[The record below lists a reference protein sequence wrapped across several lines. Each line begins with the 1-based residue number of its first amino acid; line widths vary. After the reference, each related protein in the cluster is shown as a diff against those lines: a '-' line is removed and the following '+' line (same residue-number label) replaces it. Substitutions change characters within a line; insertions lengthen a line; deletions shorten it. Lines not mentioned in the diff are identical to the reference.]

1 MKGLEA
7 SMDIGLEF
15 NRDWHF
21 PWSVFRYWAGPALAT
36 LSLFAAPPG
45 PVSIGKY
52 EEVPLS
58 FEPNRGQ
65 APADVRFLARGP
77 GYVMGLNAGASTVVL
92 GEERAVVRTSL
103 LGANADA
110 SGAAEGP
117 LGGQVQYFIGN
128 SPERWRT
135 GIPTY
140 GRVRFSDVYP
150 GIDLVYYGNQ
160 RQLEYDFELSAGA
173 DPSRIRLGLEG
184 AKSLRI
190 DTNGDLVL
198 GMPKGELRHR
208 RPRAYQRQDGAE
220 RPIAAGYRIIGRR
233 EVRIEVAAYD
243 RGLPLTIDPVLSYST
258 YLGGFRN
265 DRAWGMT
272 VDSSGCAYLAGES
285 LSTNFPAANALQ
297 AVNKGNTDV
306 FVTKLNASGTGM
318 VFSTYI
324 GGADVD
330 VGSGIALDAA
340 GNIYITGYT
349 RSAGFPVTAGAYRT
363 TKSGG
368 EDAFV
373 AKLAPTGGSLVYS
386 TFVGASGSDRA
397 QAIAVDASG
406 NALIA
411 GYTTSVTFPTVGAAQ
426 AAFGGGTDAFA
437 AKLNASGSALVY
449 STYLGGS
456 SNDTAG
462 GIAVDSSGNAYIT
475 GQTQSLNFPVRS
487 AYQTNKAGGG
497 DVFVAKLSAAGAFIF
512 STYLGGKSADSAKA
526 IAVDASSNIYLAG
539 STYSIDFPTSSGAFQ
554 RTKSGEYDV
563 FVTKMNSAGT
573 ALVWSTYLGG
583 AESDEG
589 TAIAVDAS
597 GIPYVAGF
605 TASPNFPVSNAPQSS
620 FGGLRD
626 AFVAVLTS
634 TGSAL
639 QYSTYLGG
647 SGDDRAQ
654 AVAVGGSSVYVAGY
668 TLSTDFPTTAG
679 ALFLTPAGST
689 DAFSARLGGLAVM
702 TSPVPGS
709 ALNSTTATFTWTKGG
724 GTFST
729 YLQIGTTPGGYN
741 LANTAPSTT
750 TVAYTATNMP
760 FNGSTVYVRLWSFT
774 GGTYE
779 YYDYTY
785 DAGIATKAAMISPT
799 PGSVLTGFWVTF
811 SWTPGIGVSTTYLWI
826 GTTPGGYDLLNFG
839 SGATSY
845 TTTLPTT
852 GNIIYVRLWS
862 RISGALVYT
871 DYTYTEATIVK
882 AAMISPTPG
891 SVLVGASVTFTWTP
905 GAGITTTYLWI
916 GSVPGGYD
924 LFNFGSGATSV
935 TATLPTTPGITLY
948 VRLWSSVGGTLA
960 YTDYTYRR

>member
-1 MKGLEA
+1 M
-7 SMDIGLEF
+7 
-15 NRDWHF
+15 HF
-21 PWSVFRYWAGPALAT
+21 PWSVFRYWAGPALAS

-45 PVSIGKY
+45 PVSLGEY
-52 EEVPLS
+52 GEVPLS

-77 GYVMGLNAGASTVVL
+77 GYAVGLSASASTVVL

-103 LGANADA
+103 LGANADS
-110 SGAAEGP
+110 SGSAEGP
-117 LGGQVQYFIGN
+117 LAGKVQYFIGN

-140 GRVRFSDVYP
+140 GRVRFGDVYP
-150 GIDLVYYGNQ
+150 GIDLIYYGNQ
-160 RQLEYDFELSAGA
+160 RQLEYDFELTPGA
-173 DPSRIRLGLEG
+173 DPSRIRLWFEG
-184 AKSLRI
+184 TKSLRI

-198 GMPKGELRHR
+198 RMAKGELRHH
-208 RPRAYQRQDGAE
+208 RPRVYQRQDGAE
-220 RPIAAGYRIIGRR
+220 RPIAAEYRIIGRR

-243 RGLPLTIDPVLSYST
+243 RSLPLTIDPVLSYST

-265 DRAWGMT
+265 DRAWGMA
-272 VDSSGCAYLAGES
+272 VDSSGCAYLVGES

-297 AVNKGNTDV
+297 AVSKGNTDV

-318 VFSTYI
+318 VFSTYL

-330 VGSGIALDAA
+330 VGSGIALDAT

-349 RSAGFPVTAGAYRT
+349 RSTGFPVTAGVYRS

-386 TFVGASGSDRA
+386 TFVGASGNDRA

-406 NALIA
+406 NAHIA
-411 GYTTSVTFPTVGAAQ
+411 GYTTSVTFPTASAAQ
-426 AAFGGGTDAFA
+426 ATFGGSTDAFA

-456 SNDTAG
+456 SNDTAS
-462 GIAVDSSGNAYIT
+462 GIAVDGSGNAYIA
-475 GQTQSLNFPVRS
+475 GQTQSPNFPVRS
-487 AYQTNKAGGG
+487 AYQTNKAGSG
-497 DVFVAKLSAAGAFIF
+497 DAFVVKLSAAGAFVF
-512 STYLGGKSADSAKA
+512 STHLGGKSVDSAKA
-526 IAVDASSNIYLAG
+526 IALDAQSNIYLTG

-554 RTKSGEYDV
+554 RTKSGEYDA

-605 TASPNFPVSNAPQSS
+605 TASSNFPMSNACQSS

-654 AVAVGGSSVYVAGY
+654 AAAVGGSSVYVAGY

-709 ALNSTTATFTWTKGG
+709 TLTGTTATFTWTKGG

-729 YLQIGTTPGGYN
+729 YLQIGTTPGGSD

-760 FNGSTVYVRLWSFT
+760 FNGTTVYVRLWSLT
-774 GGTYE
+774 GSAYE

-785 DAGIATKAAMISPT
+785 NAGIATKAAMISPT
-799 PGSVLTGFWVTF
+799 PGSVLTSSLVTF
-811 SWTPGIGVSTTYLWI
+811 TWNAGVGVSQYGLYF
-826 GTTPGGYDLLNFG
+826 GTTPGGRELWEVNTG
-839 SGATSY
+839 TGTSY
-845 TTTLPTT
+845 
-852 GNIIYVRLWS
+852 
-862 RISGALVYT
+862 
-871 DYTYTEATIVK
+871 
-882 AAMISPTPG
+882 
-891 SVLVGASVTFTWTP
+891 
-905 GAGITTTYLWI
+905 
-916 GSVPGGYD
+916 
-924 LFNFGSGATSV
+924 
-935 TATLPTTPGITLY
+935 TATLPTTPGVAIY
-948 VRLWSSVGGTLA
+948 VQLWSSFGGAWVFNDYA
-960 YTDYTYRR
+960 YAR

>member
-1 MKGLEA
+1 M
-7 SMDIGLEF
+7 
-15 NRDWHF
+15 HF
-21 PWSVFRYWAGPALAT
+21 RWSAFRYGAGPALAA
-36 LSLFAAPPG
+36 LSLLAAAPG
-45 PVSIGKY
+45 RVSIGKY

-77 GYVMGLNAGASTVVL
+77 GYAVGLSANASTVVL
-92 GEERAVVRTSL
+92 GAERAVVRINL
-103 LGANADA
+103 LGANAN
-110 SGAAEGP
+110 STGSAEGP

-128 SPERWRT
+128 SPAGWRT

-140 GRVRFSDVYP
+140 GRVRFGDVYP
-150 GIDLVYYGNQ
+150 GIDLIYYGNQ
-160 RQLEYDFELSAGA
+160 KQLEYDFELGPGA
-173 DPSRIRLGLEG
+173 DPSRIRLWFEG
-184 AKSLRI
+184 TKSLSI
-190 DTNGDLVL
+190 DANGDLVL
-198 GMPKGELRHR
+198 GMGKGELRHR
-208 RPRAYQRQDGAE
+208 RPRAYQRRDGAE
-220 RPIAAGYRIIGRR
+220 RPIAAGYRIIGRH
-233 EVRIEVAAYD
+233 EVRIEVTTYD
-243 RGLPLTIDPVLSYST
+243 HSLPLTIDPVLSYST

-265 DRAWGMT
+265 DRAWGMA
-272 VDSSGCAYLAGES
+272 VDASGCAYLVGES

-297 AVNKGNTDV
+297 AVNKGNIDV

-330 VGSGIALDAA
+330 VGSGIALDAT

-349 RSAGFPVTAGAYRT
+349 RSTAFPVTVGAYRT

-386 TFVGASGSDRA
+386 TFVGAAGNDRA

-406 NALIA
+406 NAHIA
-411 GYTTSVTFPTVGAAQ
+411 GYTTSVAFPRVSAAQ
-426 AAFGGGTDAFA
+426 ATFGGGTDAFV

-456 SNDTAG
+456 SNDTAS

-475 GQTQSLNFPVRS
+475 GQTQSSNFPVRS
-487 AYQTNKAGGG
+487 AYQTNKAGSG
-497 DVFVAKLSAAGAFIF
+497 DAFVVKLSAAGAFIF
-512 STYLGGKSADSAKA
+512 STHLGGKGMDSAKA
-526 IAVDASSNIYLAG
+526 IALDAQSNIYLTG
-539 STYSIDFPTSSGAFQ
+539 STYSIDFPTSSSAFQ

-563 FVTKMNSAGT
+563 FVTKMNSTGT
-573 ALVWSTYLGG
+573 ALVRSTYLGG

-605 TASPNFPVSNAPQSS
+605 TASHNFPMSNACQPS
-620 FGGLRD
+620 FGGVRD
-626 AFVAVLTS
+626 AFVAALTS

-709 ALNSTTATFTWTKGG
+709 SLTGTTATFTWSKGG

-729 YLQIGTTPGGYN
+729 YLQIGTTSGGSD
-741 LANTAPSTT
+741 LANTSPSTT
-750 TVAYTATNMP
+750 TISYTATNMP
-760 FNGSTVYVRLWSFT
+760 FNGSTVYVRLWSMI
-774 GGTYE
+774 GVTYE

-785 DAGIATKAAMISPT
+785 TAGAPVKAAMISPT
-799 PGSVLTGFWVTF
+799 PGSVLTTIRVLFT
-811 SWTPGIGVSTTYLWI
+811 WTPGIGIITTYLWI
-826 GTTPGGYDLLNFG
+826 GTVPGSYDLFNFG
-839 SGATSY
+839 GGSATSV
-845 TTTLPTT
+845 TATLPAT
-852 GNIIYVRLWS
+852 GDTIYVRLWS
-862 RISGALVYT
+862 DVNGNFVYT

-882 AAMISPTPG
+882 AEMISPTPG
-891 SVLVGASVTFTWTP
+891 SVLVGSSVTFTWTP
-905 GAGITTTYLWI
+905 GIGLYTTWLWI
-916 GSVPGGYD
+916 GTAPGGLD
-924 LFNFGSGATSV
+924 QLNFGGGSATSV
-935 TATLPTTPGITLY
+935 TVTLPTTPGITIY
-948 VRLWSSVGGTLA
+948 VRLWSSAGG
-960 YTDYTYRR
+960 YYDYTYTR